1 MTYFN
6 RMRTTHRVS
15 ISVCLIALSVAF
27 LLQYSLKLRVGRSVK
42 KIWELRAEGNPR
54 MEYVHGEL
62 DNSVSQIQPAKRLFD
77 KGRKKTEGE
86 LEIIQC

>member
-1 MTYFN
+1 M
-6 RMRTTHRVS
+6 
-15 ISVCLIALSVAF
+15 
-27 LLQYSLKLRVGRSVK
+27 K

-62 DNSVSQIQPAKRLFD
+62 DNSVSEIQPAKRLFD

-86 LEIIQC
+86 LWIIQC